1 MNRQILPRF
10 IYFLTFLLAISARV
24 EAQDLSV
31 NVDELFPIGSIERE
45 GLSSSPSF
53 TPSQHYP
60 DSDTSSFSLLRW
72 QQGYQVLPS
81 YARQNPSGYSYLC
94 HLELKAEDK
103 LPIGVWVKIDDG
115 KESLV
120 PRLPQTYLQFKL
132 LRF

>member
-45 GLSSSPSF
+45 GLSSSL